1 MKHLLACAIAIACG
15 VAAGIDTIDVF
26 VPGEKGYVVS
36 DHDPPTHTRRWRCCR
51 WRPSR
56 LSCRAAGAFMKAP
69 RGTFIG
75 PPGELLA
82 DGCFACS

>member
-36 DHDPPTHTRRWRCCR
+36 HHDPPTHNSALALLPLAPKPSVVPRCRRLHEGAPWYFH
-51 WRPSR
+51 WS
-56 LSCRAAGAFMKAP
+56 AG
-69 RGTFIG
+69 
-75 PPGELLA
+75 
-82 DGCFACS
+82 